1 MTPRQDDEIRMAD
14 WPHVVIVGG
23 GFAGIATLKAL
34 KDAPVRVTLVDR
46 HVYNMFQPLM
56 YQVATGGL
64 NAGDVTY
71 FLRSLRNRQPNA
83 NFQHG
88 LLKKVD
94 SEARVI
100 TLADGEQISFDAL
113 VLASGVNTNYFG
125 TPGAKRYAKSM
136 YSRSQALR
144 IRDELFTQLE
154 KAAVREDNTTEVR
167 VVIVGGGA
175 TGVEMAGALA
185 ELRDQALVTAYPE
198 IDRKSITITLVH
210 RSAELLKPFAPRLRK
225 YAADSLRHRGVALR
239 LNTGVAEVLP
249 NGVKTSEGEVIPA
262 ELVIWA
268 TGVTAHGE
276 VSEWGL
282 PQGQGG
288 RILVG
293 TDLRVQGHDR
303 IFAVGDIALTPK
315 SLEQLAQPAL
325 QGGAH
330 VAEQIQRI
338 LAGKPT
344 RAFKYHD
351 RGTMATIGRHA
362 AVAQLRGGITLTG
375 VPAWY
380 TWILIHI
387 YSLLGNSNRITTMA
401 HFISRYAWFAYRR
414 AVPIVGDVRPVKKHG
429 DRVDEEFAMT
439 ESRA

>member
-71 FLRSLRNRQPNA
+71 FLRSLRNRQPNV

-94 SEARVI
+94 SGARVI

-125 TPGAKRYAKSM
+125 TPGAKQYAKSM

-154 KAAVREDNTTEVR
+154 KAAVREDTTEVR

-225 YAADSLRHRGVALR
+225 YAADSLRRRGVALR

-249 NGVKTSEGEVIPA
+249 NGVKTSEGEVIPG

-282 PQGQGG
+282 AQGEGG

-293 TDLRVQGHDR
+293 SDLRVKGHDR

-315 SLEQLAQPAL
+315 PLEQLAQPAL

-338 LAGKPT
+338 LDCKPT

-429 DRVDEEFAMT
+429 DRVDEEFATT

>member
-1 MTPRQDDEIRMAD
+1 MI
-14 WPHVVIVGG
+14 GG
-23 GFAGIATLKAL
+23 GFAGVATLKAL

-88 LLKKVD
+88 LLKKID
-94 SEARVI
+94 TEGRVI

-113 VLASGVNTNYFG
+113 VLANGVNTNYFG
-125 TPGAKRYAKSM
+125 TPGAKEYSKSM

-154 KAAVREDNTTEVR
+154 KAAVREDTTEVR
-167 VVIVGGGA
+167 VVIVGGGS

-225 YAADSLRHRGVALR
+225 YAAASLRKRGVTLR
-239 LNTGVAEVLP
+239 LNTGVAEVLK
-249 NGVKTSEGEVIPA
+249 NGVKTADGEVIPA

-276 VSEWGL
+276 VNEWGL
-282 PQGQGG
+282 EQGQGG

-293 TDLRVQGHDR
+293 SDLRVTGQDR

-315 SLEQLAQPAL
+315 PLDQLAQPAL
-325 QGGAH
+325 QGGVHA
-330 VAEQIQRI
+330 AEMI
-338 LAGKPT
+338 LRVLEGKPT
-344 RAFKYHD
+344 QVFKYHD

-401 HFISRYAWFAYRR
+401 HFISRYAWFTYRR

-429 DRVDEEFAMT
+429 DRVEDVPVEV

>member
-1 MTPRQDDEIRMAD
+1 M
-14 WPHVVIVGG
+14 PHVVIVGG

-34 KDAPVRVTLVDR
+34 KDAPVRVTLIDR
-46 HVYNMFQPLM
+46 HIYNMFQPLM

-71 FLRSLRNRQPNA
+71 FLRSLRKSQPNA

-88 LLKKVD
+88 LLAKID
-94 SEARVI
+94 DDNRVI
-100 TLADGEQISFDAL
+100 TLADGEVIAYDAL
-113 VLASGVNTNYFG
+113 VLANGVNTNYFG
-125 TPGAKRYAKSM
+125 TPGAKEYAKSM

-154 KAAVREDNTTEVR
+154 KAALREDTSEVR
-167 VVIVGGGA
+167 VVIVGGGS

-185 ELRDQALVTAYPE
+185 ELRDQALIHAYPE

-210 RSAELLKPFAPRLRK
+210 RSGELLKPFAARLRK
-225 YAADSLRHRGVALR
+225 YAAASLLKRGVELR
-239 LNTGVAEVLP
+239 LNTGVEEVLKD
-249 NGVKTSEGEVIPA
+249 GVKVAGGEFIPA

-276 VSEWGL
+276 VNDWGL
-282 PQGQGG
+282 EQGSGG

-293 TDLRVQGHDR
+293 SDLRVKGHDR

-315 SLEQLAQPAL
+315 ALEQLAQPAL
-325 QGGAH
+325 QGGVH

-344 RAFKYHD
+344 KSFKYHD

-375 VPAWY
+375 VLAWY
-380 TWILIHI
+380 TWIVIHI

-401 HFISRYAWFAYRR
+401 HFISRYAFFAYRK
-414 AVPIVGDVRPVKKHG
+414 AVPIVGDVRPVRKHG
-429 DRVDEEFAMT
+429 DRVEEIAAT
-439 ESRA
+439 TDARG

>member
-1 MTPRQDDEIRMAD
+1 MAL
-14 WPHVVIVGG
+14 PHVVIIGG
-23 GFAGIATLKAL
+23 GFAGVSTLKAL
-34 KDAPVRVTLVDR
+34 KDAPVRVTLIDR
-46 HVYNMFQPLM
+46 HIYNMFQPLM

-71 FLRSLRNRQPNA
+71 FLRSLRTTQPNA

-94 SEARVI
+94 AVGKTI
-100 TLADGEQISFDAL
+100 TLADGEVIAFDAL
-113 VLASGVNTNYFG
+113 VLANGVNTNYFG
-125 TPGAKRYAKSM
+125 TPGAKEYSKSM

-154 KAAVREDNTTEVR
+154 KAAVREDTSEVR
-167 VVIVGGGA
+167 VVIVGGGS

-185 ELRDQALVTAYPE
+185 ELRDQALVAAYPE

-210 RSAELLKPFAPRLRK
+210 RSGELLKPFAPRLRR
-225 YAADSLRHRGVALR
+225 YAAASLRKRGVTLR
-239 LNTGVAEVLP
+239 LNTGVEEVLP
-249 NGVKTSEGEVIPA
+249 NGVKVKGGQVIPA

-276 VSEWGL
+276 VTEWGL
-282 PQGQGG
+282 EQGQGG

-293 TDLRVQGHDR
+293 SDLRVKGTDTV
-303 IFAVGDIALTPK
+303 FAVGDIALTPK
-315 SLEQLAQPAL
+315 PLDQLAQPAL

-330 VAEQIQRI
+330 VAEQIKRI
-338 LAGKPT
+338 LQGKPT
-344 RAFKYHD
+344 QAFTYHD

-375 VPAWY
+375 VAAWY

-387 YSLLGNSNRITTMA
+387 YSLLGNSNRVTTMA
-401 HFISRYAWFAYRR
+401 HFIARYAWFAYRK
-414 AVPIVGDVRPVKKHG
+414 AVPIVGDVRPVRKNG
-429 DRVDEEFAMT
+429 DRVEEIPAT
-439 ESRA
+439 TDARG

>member
-1 MTPRQDDEIRMAD
+1 MSTDRPRPGDL
-14 WPHVVIVGG
+14 PHIVIVGG
-23 GFAGIATLKAL
+23 GFAGVATLKAL
-34 KDAPVRVTLVDR
+34 KDAPVRVTLIDR
-46 HVYNMFQPLM
+46 HVYNMFQPLL

-88 LLKKVD
+88 LLRKID
-94 SEARVI
+94 SDAQVI
-100 TLADGEQISFDAL
+100 TLADGEEIAYDAL
-113 VLASGVNTNYFG
+113 VLATGVNTNYFG
-125 TPGAKRYAKSM
+125 TPGAKQYAKSM

-154 KAAVREDNTTEVR
+154 KAAVREDTTEVR

-185 ELRDQALVTAYPE
+185 ELRDQALISAYPE

-210 RSAELLKPFAPRLRK
+210 RSGELLKPFAPRLRR
-225 YAADSLRHRGVALR
+225 YAEKALRKRHVELR
-239 LNTGVAEVLP
+239 LNTGVEEVLKD
-249 NGVKTSEGEVIPA
+249 GVKIAGGAIIPA
-262 ELVIWA
+262 EVVIWA
-268 TGVTAHGE
+268 TGVTAHAE
-276 VSEWGL
+276 VAEWGL
-282 PQGQGG
+282 EQGQGG

-293 TDLRVQGHDR
+293 SDLRVTGHDR
-303 IFAVGDIALTPK
+303 IFAIGDIALTPTP
-315 SLEQLAQPAL
+315 LDQLAQPAL
-325 QGGAH
+325 QGGVH
-330 VAEQIQRI
+330 TAEQILRV
-338 LAGKPT
+338 LEGKPT
-344 RAFKYHD
+344 RVFHYRD

-387 YSLLGNSNRITTMA
+387 YSLLGNSNRVTTMA

-429 DRVDEEFAMT
+429 DRVDDVPAPT

>member
-1 MTPRQDDEIRMAD
+1 MAEQP
-14 WPHVVIVGG
+14 PHIVIVGG

-34 KDAPVRVTLVDR
+34 KDAPVRVTLIDR
-46 HVYNMFQPLM
+46 HIYNMFQPLM

-71 FLRSLRNRQPNA
+71 FLRSLRTQQPNS

-88 LLKKVD
+88 LLKHIDVD
-94 SEARVI
+94 GKTIE
-100 TLADGEQISFDAL
+100 LADGEIIAFDAL
-113 VLASGVNTNYFG
+113 VLANGVNTNYFG
-125 TPGAKRYAKSM
+125 TPGAKEYAKSM

-154 KAAVREDNTTEVR
+154 KAAVREDTTEVR

-185 ELRDQALVTAYPE
+185 ELRDQALVVAYPE

-210 RSAELLKPFAPRLRK
+210 RSAELLKPFAPRLRR
-225 YAADSLRHRGVALR
+225 YAAASLRKRGVDLR
-239 LNTGVAEVLP
+239 LNTGVEEVLP
-249 NGVKTSEGEVIPA
+249 NGVKVNGGEVIPA

-276 VSEWGL
+276 VSGWGL
-282 PQGQGG
+282 EQGQGG

-293 TDLRVQGHDR
+293 SDLRVKGTDAV
-303 IFAVGDIALTPK
+303 FAVGDIALSPK
-315 SLEQLAQPAL
+315 PLEQLAQPAL

-330 VAEQIQRI
+330 VAEQILRV

-344 RAFKYHD
+344 KAFKYHD

-362 AVAQLRGGITLTG
+362 AVAQLRGGILLTG

-380 TWILIHI
+380 TWIVIHI

-401 HFISRYAWFAYRR
+401 HFISRYAWFAYRK
-414 AVPIVGDVRPVKKHG
+414 AVPIVGDVRPVRKNG
-429 DRVDEEFAMT
+429 DRIEEIAAT
-439 ESRA
+439 TDARG

>member
-1 MTPRQDDEIRMAD
+1 MAEQP
-14 WPHVVIVGG
+14 PHIVIVGG

-34 KDAPVRVTLVDR
+34 KDAPVRVTLIDR
-46 HVYNMFQPLM
+46 HIYNMFQPLM

-71 FLRSLRNRQPNA
+71 FLRSLRTQQPNS

-88 LLKKVD
+88 LLKHIDVD
-94 SEARVI
+94 GKTIE
-100 TLADGEQISFDAL
+100 LADGEIIAFDAL
-113 VLASGVNTNYFG
+113 VLANGVNTNYFG
-125 TPGAKRYAKSM
+125 TPGAKEYAKSM

-154 KAAVREDNTTEVR
+154 KAAVREDTTEVR

-185 ELRDQALVTAYPE
+185 ELRDQALVVAYPE

-210 RSAELLKPFAPRLRK
+210 RSAELLKPFAPRLRR
-225 YAADSLRHRGVALR
+225 YAAASLRKRGVDLR
-239 LNTGVAEVLP
+239 LNTGVEEVLP
-249 NGVKTSEGEVIPA
+249 NGVKVNDGEVIPA

-276 VSEWGL
+276 VSGWGL
-282 PQGQGG
+282 EQGQGG

-293 TDLRVQGHDR
+293 SDLRVKGTDSV
-303 IFAVGDIALTPK
+303 FAVGDIALSPK
-315 SLEQLAQPAL
+315 PLEQLAQPAL

-330 VAEQIQRI
+330 VAEQILRV

-344 RAFKYHD
+344 KAFKYHD

-362 AVAQLRGGITLTG
+362 AVAQLRGGILLTG
-375 VPAWY
+375 IPAWY
-380 TWILIHI
+380 TWIVIHI

-401 HFISRYAWFAYRR
+401 HFISRYAWFAYRK
-414 AVPIVGDVRPVKKHG
+414 AVPIVGDVRPVRKNG
-429 DRVDEEFAMT
+429 DRIEEIAAT
-439 ESRA
+439 TDARG

>member
-1 MTPRQDDEIRMAD
+1 MAEL
-14 WPHVVIVGG
+14 PHIVIIGG

-34 KDAPVRVTLVDR
+34 KDAPVRVTLIDR
-46 HVYNMFQPLM
+46 HIYNMFQPLM

-71 FLRSLRNRQPNA
+71 FLRSLRSTQPNA

-88 LLKKVD
+88 LLKTID
-94 SEARVI
+94 AEAQVI
-100 TLADGEQISFDAL
+100 ELADGEKISYDAL
-113 VLASGVNTNYFG
+113 VLANGVNTNYFG
-125 TPGAKRYAKSM
+125 TPGAKEYAKSM

-154 KAAVREDNTTEVR
+154 KAAVREDTSEVR

-210 RSAELLKPFAPRLRK
+210 RSGELLKPFAPRLRR
-225 YAADSLRHRGVALR
+225 YSEGALRKRGVELR
-239 LNTGVAEVLP
+239 LNTGVAEVRKT
-249 NGVKTSEGEVIPA
+249 GVVTASGEEIPA

-276 VSEWGL
+276 VDGWGL
-282 PQGQGG
+282 EQGAGG

-293 TDLRVQGHDR
+293 SDLRVKGHDR

-315 SLEQLAQPAL
+315 PLDQLAQPAL

-330 VAEQIQRI
+330 VAEQIARV
-338 LAGKPT
+338 LTGKPT

-375 VPAWY
+375 VLAWY
-380 TWILIHI
+380 TWIVIHI
-387 YSLLGNSNRITTMA
+387 YSLLGNSNRVTTMA
-401 HFISRYAWFAYRR
+401 HFISRYAWFAYRK
-414 AVPIVGDVRPVKKHG
+414 AVPIVGDVRPVRKNG
-429 DRVDEEFAMT
+429 DRAEEIPAT
-439 ESRA
+439 TDARG

>member
-1 MTPRQDDEIRMAD
+1 MTDHGTDEDQR
-14 WPHVVIVGG
+14 PHIVIVGG
-23 GFAGIATLKAL
+23 GFAGVSTLKAL
-34 KDAPVRVTLVDR
+34 KDAPVRVTLIDR
-46 HVYNMFQPLM
+46 HIYNMFQPLL

-71 FLRSLRNRQPNA
+71 FLRSLRSRQPNA
-83 NFQHG
+83 NFRHG
-88 LLKKVD
+88 LLKHIDTDAQTIVM
-94 SEARVI
+94 
-100 TLADGEQISFDAL
+100 ADGEKISFDAL

-125 TPGAKRYAKSM
+125 TPGAKEYAKSM

-154 KAAVREDNTTEVR
+154 KAALREDTTEVR

-185 ELRDQALVTAYPE
+185 ELRDQALISAYPE
-198 IDRKSITITLVH
+198 IDCKSITITLVH
-210 RSAELLKPFAPRLRK
+210 RSAELLKPFAKRLRR
-225 YAADSLRHRGVALR
+225 YAEKSLRDRGVELR
-239 LNTGVAEVLP
+239 LNTGVEEVYK
-249 NGVKTSEGEVIPA
+249 NGVKVAGGEVIPA
-262 ELVIWA
+262 EVVIWA
-268 TGVTAHGE
+268 TGVTAHSE
-276 VSEWGL
+276 VAGWGL
-282 PQGQGG
+282 EQGYGG

-293 TDLRVQGHDR
+293 SDLRVKGQDR

-315 SLEQLAQPAL
+315 PLEQLAQPAL

-330 VAEQIQRI
+330 VAEQICRV
-338 LAGKPT
+338 LEGKPT

-362 AVAQLRGGITLTG
+362 AVAQLRGGILLTG

-414 AVPIVGDVRPVKKHG
+414 AVPIVGDVRPVRKNG
-429 DRVDEEFAMT
+429 DRVDETPAG
-439 ESRA
+439 

>member
-1 MTPRQDDEIRMAD
+1 MAEQP
-14 WPHVVIVGG
+14 PHIVIVGG
-23 GFAGIATLKAL
+23 GFAGISTLKAL
-34 KDAPVRVTLVDR
+34 KDAPVRVTLIDR
-46 HVYNMFQPLM
+46 HIYNMFQPLM

-71 FLRSLRNRQPNA
+71 FLRSLRTQQPNA
-83 NFQHG
+83 HFQHG
-88 LLKKVD
+88 LLKRVD
-94 SEARVI
+94 VEANTI
-100 TLADGEQISFDAL
+100 ELADGEIIAFDAL
-113 VLASGVNTNYFG
+113 VLANGVNTNYFG
-125 TPGAKRYAKSM
+125 TPGAKEYAKSM

-154 KAAVREDNTTEVR
+154 KAAVREDTSEVR

-185 ELRDQALVTAYPE
+185 ELRDQALVVAYPE

-210 RSAELLKPFAPRLRK
+210 RSGELLKPFAPRLRK
-225 YAADSLRHRGVALR
+225 YAAASLRKRGVVLR
-239 LNTGVAEVLP
+239 LNTGVEEVLP
-249 NGVKTSEGEVIPA
+249 NGVKVAGGETIPA

-268 TGVTAHGE
+268 TGVTAHAE
-276 VSEWGL
+276 VAEWGL
-282 PQGQGG
+282 EQGQGG

-293 TDLRVQGHDR
+293 SDLRVKGTTA
-303 IFAVGDIALTPK
+303 IFAAGDIALTPK
-315 SLEQLAQPAL
+315 GLDQLAQPAL

-330 VAEQIQRI
+330 VAEQILRV

-344 RAFKYHD
+344 KAFTYHD
-351 RGTMATIGRHA
+351 RGTMATIGRNS

-375 VPAWY
+375 IPAWY
-380 TWILIHI
+380 TWIVIHI

-414 AVPIVGDVRPVKKHG
+414 AVPIVGDVRPVRKNG
-429 DRVDEEFAMT
+429 DRVEEIPAT
-439 ESRA
+439 TDARG